1 MELKKSNLLNSKIGT
16 YNGFKKII
24 LISLLFTSI
33 GAFAQKGAI
42 RGRIIDNVT
51 EQPLEGVT
59 VIYLSDSTGT
69 TTNADGNYR
78 FENLPIG
85 RVSLSV
91 LFLGYEPITIP
102 NIDVISGKDT
112 PVDVRMSES
121 FTNLNEVV
129 VTGGNKKDKAI
140 NKMAAVSARQVS
152 VEEITKY
159 AGGRSDVARLASN
172 FAGVSAPN
180 DSRNDIVVRGNSST
194 GLLWRIDGIPVPS
207 PNHFSTLGTTGS
219 PVSALNPS
227 VMANSDFITSA
238 FPAEYGNALG
248 GVFDINFRKGN
259 TDNYEYTVGVGAM
272 TGFEGMAEG
281 PMGKDGSFVV
291 AARYGL
297 AGLTGGLGTGAV
309 PNYSDISFNLD
320 FGKSKLGNFS
330 LFGIAGTSN
339 IDFNGE
345 EDYDD
350 DDLFSARDENFEYT
364 SQFGMMGLR
373 HTIALN
379 TFSSIKT
386 TLGTSFSGQDGQV
399 DRIYD
404 FETPQANLLRF
415 ADIDNT
421 ETRLTFSSVYNAKF
435 SNKFTFRSGLLL
447 EQFNLQASVANRL
460 EQPDND
466 GDGYPDYTQRI
477 SGDDDYTVFQ
487 PYAQGQFRLS
497 ESFMLNAG
505 VHAQYFSLNEAFVAE
520 PRASLTW
527 NVASAHSLTFG
538 YGLHHQNAP
547 APILFLNQNIGG
559 TDVQANRD
567 LDLVRSNHYI
577 LGYDFRPGTG
587 WRAKVE
593 TYYQDI
599 SNAAVDAY
607 SSSYSSLTEGAD
619 FLFSFDKV
627 NLVSNGVGHN
637 YGIEF
642 TIEKFLSNGWYSLA
656 TASLFEAKYE
666 GSDGIERNSP
676 FNNGYVFN
684 VLGGKEFKVGK
695 NGKNV
700 ISIDS
705 RFSTSGGRYY
715 TPVDLAASQA
725 AGYEILQED
734 LAYTQQY
741 DPYLR
746 LDLKVGMRI
755 NSSRKKIS
763 HQFYVDFQNV
773 TNNENVFVRQYNRL
787 SNSVDQIDQI
797 GFFPDFGYKIQF

>member
-1 MELKKSNLLNSKIGT
+1 MKQKKIEFTIDL
-16 YNGFKKII
+16 KKII
-24 LISLLFTSI
+24 IITLLLIGYSS
-33 GAFAQKGAI
+33 FAQTGVV
-42 RGRIIDNVT
+42 RGRIIDNIT
-51 EQPLEGVT
+51 EQPLEGATIVL
-59 VIYLSDSTGT
+59 LSDSTIGIT
-69 TTNADGNYR
+69 TDADGRYR
-78 FENLPIG
+78 LENLPVGRIG
-85 RVSLSV
+85 LSIT
-91 LFLGYEPITIP
+91 FIGYETITLQD
-102 NIDVISGKDT
+102 IDIVSGKEV
-112 PVDVRMSES
+112 PVDIRLTES
-121 FTNLNEVV
+121 YNTLNEVV
-129 VTGGNKKDKAI
+129 LSSGPIKDKAI

-159 AGGRSDVARLASN
+159 SGGRSDVARLASN

-180 DSRNDIVVRGNSST
+180 DSRNDIVVRGNSPT

-227 VMANSDFITSA
+227 VMGNSDFITSA

-272 TGFEGMAEG
+272 TGFEGVAEG
-281 PMGKDGSFVV
+281 PMGKDGSFLV

-297 AGLTGGLGTGAV
+297 AGVVGGLGTGAV
-309 PNYSDISFNLD
+309 PNYSDFSFNLD

-330 LFGIAGTSN
+330 FFGIVGVSN
-339 IDFNGE
+339 LDFIGE
-345 EDYDD
+345 EDIDE
-350 DDLFSARDENFEYT
+350 DDLFSAPDENVAFD
-364 SQFGMMGLR
+364 SNFGVLGLK

-379 TFSSIKT
+379 DFSSIKT
-386 TLGTSFSGQDGQV
+386 TLGGSYSGQIGEI
-399 DRIYD
+399 DRIFDYD
-404 FETPQANLLRF
+404 TPEATLLRF
-415 ADIDNT
+415 ADVDNT
-421 ETRLTFSSVYNAKF
+421 ETRITLSSVYNARF
-435 SNKFTFRSGLLL
+435 SNRFTFRSGVML
-447 EQFNLQASVANRL
+447 EQFNLQADVANRL
-460 EQPDND
+460 DMPDLD
-466 GDGYPDYTQRI
+466 GDGYPDYAQRI
-477 SGDDDYTVFQ
+477 SADDNYTVFQ

-505 VHAQYFSLNEAFVAE
+505 LHGHYFSLNETFVAE

-527 NVASAHSLTFG
+527 NLASAHSLTFG

-547 APILFLNQNIGG
+547 APILFLSQEVDGRE
-559 TDVQANRD
+559 VQANRD

-577 LGYDFRPGTG
+577 LGYDLRPGKG

-593 TYYQDI
+593 AYYQDI

-607 SSSYSSLTEGAD
+607 SSSYSTLTEGAD
-619 FLFSFDKV
+619 FIFSQDKY
-627 NLVSNGVGHN
+627 NLVSEGIGHN
-637 YGIEF
+637 YGVEL
-642 TIEKFLSNGWYSLA
+642 TVEKILSNGWYGLA
-656 TASLFEAKYE
+656 TASIFESKYE
-666 GSDGIERNSP
+666 GSDGIERSTP

-684 VLGGKEFKVGK
+684 VLGGREFKVGK

-700 ISIDS
+700 LSIDS

-725 AGYEILQED
+725 AGYEILQDD
-734 LAYTQQY
+734 LAFSEQY

-746 LDLKVGMRI
+746 LDLKIGMKI
-755 NSSRKKIS
+755 NSSRKKVS

-773 TNNENVFVRQYNRL
+773 TNNENVFIRQYNRL
-787 SNSVDQIDQI
+787 TNSVDQIDQI